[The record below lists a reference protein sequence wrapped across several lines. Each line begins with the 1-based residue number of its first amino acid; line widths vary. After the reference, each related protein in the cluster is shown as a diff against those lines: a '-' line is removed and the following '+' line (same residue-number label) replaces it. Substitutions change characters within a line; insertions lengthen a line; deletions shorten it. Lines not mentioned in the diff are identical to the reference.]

1 VNVTIDE
8 MILLAGGVFLTVWGI
23 GKINERTKLV
33 KTGVKVD
40 GIVFK
45 IEKRLGSGSMDNTRY
60 HPVIR
65 YVTLEDKEWITEEY
79 SIGTNPSMYKEGEAV
94 KIIYD
99 SADNRHFIIDGLANK
114 LTGPVLLI
122 VGVVLI
128 AAVII
133 YYILHQY
140 PSA

>member
-8 MILLAGGVFLTVWGI
+8 IILLAGGAFLTVWGI
-23 GKINERTKLV
+23 GKIRERSKLV

-40 GIVFK
+40 GIVFQ
-45 IEKRLGSGSMDNTRY
+45 IEKRQGIGSGNNTRY

-79 SIGTNPSMYKEGEAV
+79 GIGTNPSMYKEGETV
-94 KIIYD
+94 RIIYD

-114 LTGPVLLI
+114 LTGPALLLI
-122 VGVVLI
+122 GVALI
-128 AAVII
+128 IAVVI
-133 YYILHQY
+133 YYILNQY
-140 PSA
+140 RP